1 LYLLEGDGGLPNT
14 TLLLAAHFKAGAA
27 DESAAAMAAALAS
40 DSIVPFFTWEAL
52 ALMTFAFEDLLDV
65 LAMVLF

>member
-1 LYLLEGDGGLPNT
+1 
-14 TLLLAAHFKAGAA
+14 
-27 DESAAAMAAALAS
+27 MAAALAS

-52 ALMTFAFEDLLDV
+52 ALVTFAFEDLFDV